1 MLTFSSA
8 RHNIRLLIHQE
19 SPLKTLI
26 LTAAFLLITPLAH
39 AKDAPSSKGTAK
51 ESAKATATKSDK
63 KNEPKKGAAVSDK
76 AKANDTKPVLVM
88 ETSMGKVEIE
98 LDGEKAPIS
107 TKNFLRYADENFY
120 AGTIFH
126 RVIKDFMIQG
136 GGFTKDMNQ
145 KPVHDPI
152 KNEAANGLKNTR
164 GTLAMARTSVVDSA
178 TAQFFI
184 NTVDNSFLNYSSP
197 DPRGYGYAVFGHVI
211 SGMDVVDKIRAA
223 ATTTK
228 SGMGDVPVEAIE
240 IKSMKRK

>member
-1 MLTFSSA
+1 M
-8 RHNIRLLIHQE
+8 
-19 SPLKTLI
+19 KYLI
-26 LTAAFLLITPLAH
+26 LTAAFLLITALAN
-39 AKDAPSSKGTAK
+39 AKDAPDPKEATK
-51 ESAKATATKSDK
+51 ESNVDASSKSDK
-63 KNEPKKGAAVSDK
+63 KTTPKKGATVSVQSTDK
-76 AKANDTKPVLVM
+76 AKVNETKPILVM

-136 GGFTKDMNQ
+136 GGFTKDMSQ
-145 KPVHDPI
+145 KPVHESI

-184 NTVDNSFLNYSSP
+184 NTVDNAFLNYSSP
-197 DPRGYGYAVFGHVI
+197 DPRGYGYAVFGHVT
-211 SGMDVVDKIRAA
+211 SGMDIVDKIRAA

-228 SGMGDVPVEAIE
+228 SGMGDVPVESIE
-240 IKSMKRK
+240 IKSIKRK